1 MFVTSPQKTL
11 MLCQAVYI
19 FGRRLKQGYLGRRSQ
34 CVAVGPGVT
43 NLRDVLCP
51 LWHHRGLSYRTICVL
66 ETQIIHWDPSYTA
79 TLYPSG
85 PVLALYVLPAN
96 HVKNCSTASACTG
109 SSRKTLCRQRAK
121 LIILLFANKMLG
133 CWPFLNKR
141 KTSFRVC
148 VRQSFFNESSHTP
161 FH

>member
-1 MFVTSPQKTL
+1 MFATSPQKHWCFVK
-11 MLCQAVYI
+11 LCTFLDVVSSEAISEGGASVLQW
-19 FGRRLKQGYLGRRSQ
+19 GLGSLYSEMF
-34 CVAVGPGVT
+34 CV
-43 NLRDVLCP
+43 L
-51 LWHHRGLSYRTICVL
+51 HRGLSYRTICFL
-66 ETQIIHWDPSYTA
+66 ETHIIHWEHRWSVTA

-96 HVKNCSTASACTG
+96 HVKNCSTASACTE